1 MIQVEIWSDI
11 VCPFCYI
18 GKRNFETALKQLKNP
33 EQVDVSFRSFELD
46 TSAQKSQTQ
55 SIYQVLAKK
64 YGKTIEWAQEANR
77 SVVNKGA
84 SIGLMFNMDRVIP
97 TNSFD
102 AHRLTQFAL
111 TQQKQNLLLEKLFAA
126 YFTEGK
132 DISSHGVLVDA
143 GESVGLAKEDVLNV
157 LNSDAFASEVREDE
171 ELAHEGGIS
180 GVPFFV
186 FNRKYAISGAQP
198 PESFLDV
205 FKKIESE
212 TV

>member
-1 MIQVEIWSDI
+1 MVEVEIWSDI

-18 GKRNFETALKQLKNP
+18 GKRNFESALKQLKNS
-33 EQVDVSFRSFELD
+33 EQVEVSFRSFELD
-46 TSAQKSQTQ
+46 PSAQKSQKQ

-64 YGKTIEWAQEANR
+64 YGKSIEWAQEANK
-77 SVVNKGA
+77 SVVNTGA
-84 SIGLMFNMDRVIP
+84 AVGLKFNMDTIIP

-111 TQQKQNLLLEKLFAA
+111 TQQKQNQLLEKLFAA

-132 DISSHGVLVDA
+132 DISNHDVLVEA
-143 GESVGLAKEDVLNV
+143 ATSVGLAKSDILNV
-157 LNSDAFASEVREDE
+157 LNSDAFTAEVREDE
-171 ELAHEGGIS
+171 EMAHEGGIS

-186 FNRKYAISGAQP
+186 FNRKYAVSGAQP
-198 PESFLDV
+198 PESFMEV
-205 FKKIESE
+205 FKKIESD